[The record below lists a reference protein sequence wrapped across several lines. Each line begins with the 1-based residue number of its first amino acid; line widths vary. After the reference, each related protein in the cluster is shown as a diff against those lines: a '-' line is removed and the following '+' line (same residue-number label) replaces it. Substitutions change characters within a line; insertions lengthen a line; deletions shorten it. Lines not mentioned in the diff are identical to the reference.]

1 MANNK
6 NKINSKR
13 ANQISLI
20 ISTIYFIYMF
30 INGLVLKPTGDDVV
44 YWCIICLIGT
54 CFVYLIFYYIIFRGD
69 DKAREE
75 EEKRIKV
82 EIRQYLSNTDYKQ
95 VFLIYEKGDKMAM
108 IEKIM
113 KKEEWKFYAKL
124 TENNNIHLVVKDK
137 MNEELYSEEIENF
150 FYFSYNFKFK

>member
-30 INGLVLKPTGDDVV
+30 INGLVLKPTGDDAV

-75 EEKRIKV
+75 EEKRIKI

-95 VFLIYEKGDKMAM
+95 VFLIYEKGDM

-113 KKEEWKFYAKL
+113 KKEECKFYAKL

-137 MNEELYSEEIENF
+137 MNEEIYSEEIENF